1 MKMAATSN
9 QSSNLSKSTGTDCLR
24 GRHTDTQTLC
34 VQGPDQ
40 QQIEVQVKTL
50 NAAAAQPTSQLVVYL
65 LPEICLRPE
74 YALAGSR
81 RLQYHRE

>member
-1 MKMAATSN
+1 
-9 QSSNLSKSTGTDCLR
+9 
-24 GRHTDTQTLC
+24 

-65 LPEICLRPE
+65 LPELCLRPE